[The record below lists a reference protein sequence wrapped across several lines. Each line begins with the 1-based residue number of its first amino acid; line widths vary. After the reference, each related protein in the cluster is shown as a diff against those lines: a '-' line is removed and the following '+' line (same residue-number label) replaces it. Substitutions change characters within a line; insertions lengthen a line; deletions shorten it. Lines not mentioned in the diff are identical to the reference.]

1 MESDSPDELFNNDDL
16 VDGDIFDLGRR
27 FMTTASPMVTNVP
40 TNAPRFVDATQADFQ
55 EPVHNAPMVR
65 LGTFGQVSLLICASL
80 EGDYFRPTERRLCP
94 CRDYHRRFRRW

>member
-27 FMTTASPMVTNVP
+27 FMTTASPLI

-65 LGTFGQVSLLICASL
+65 LGTFGQVSIVFS
-80 EGDYFRPTERRLCP
+80 Y
-94 CRDYHRRFRRW
+94 